1 MKTLI
6 TLGAIIAACT
16 LSVPAMAE
24 RGGDRVDAR
33 QDRQQHRIDRGVRS
47 GDLTR
52 SEARRLDHGQN
63 RIDHMQSRARAD
75 GHVSRQE
82 RARIH
87 KEVARQDQR
96 IYRERHDRQVSRRD
110 HNDRGWHRGHRN
122 APAYGY
128 YDYSPVVRHAPVVR
142 RVYVDREPSIS
153 FVLNLP

>member
-52 SEARRLDHGQN
+52 PEARRLDRGQN
-63 RIDHMQSRARAD
+63 RIDHMQSRGACRRSCEPSGA
-75 GHVSRQE
+75 GAYSQ
-82 RARIH
+82 A
-87 KEVARQDQR
+87 KVARR
-96 IYRERHDRQVSRRD
+96 ISAFTASVMI
-110 HNDRGWHRGHRN
+110 
-122 APAYGY
+122 
-128 YDYSPVVRHAPVVR
+128 VR
-142 RVYVDREPSIS
+142 
-153 FVLNLP
+153 